1 MSSDQKAMLVRIT
14 GKVQGVSFRVWTR
27 QEALKLGLAGS
38 VRNEADGSV
47 VALIAGPEHA
57 VSSMIEGFWHGP
69 RGASVVDV
77 QTQAVTLQDWP
88 TGFHITG

>member
-27 QEALKLGLAGS
+27 QEALKLGLVGS

-77 QTQAVTLQDWP
+77 QTQEATLQDWP